1 MALLQKVKQ
10 TTSNFTKCPEI
21 LNRKVCWAI
30 NPSVVGIVDECE
42 FLSVDAFRF
51 HAFWFCFSVH
61 PRRDCRWQSRVSQNP
76 AHSSKPFFIFFRKRR
91 ERRMGAWFEGGANCN
106 EWPGINFFYFFRFCS
121 LTKIFCFV
129 TIRGWSA
136 GCGGSSVY
144 LSTVLI
150 VAIAPHIYFFF
161 LFLFINWEI

>member
-1 MALLQKVKQ
+1 MERIWL
-10 TTSNFTKCPEI
+10 
-21 LNRKVCWAI
+21 R
-30 NPSVVGIVDECE
+30 
-42 FLSVDAFRF
+42 
-51 HAFWFCFSVH
+51 
-61 PRRDCRWQSRVSQNP
+61 QSRIWARAMCFLVGDCNFWLISCSVFLFILGVI
-76 AHSSKPFFIFFRKRR
+76 AADDLSKPEPGSFVKAFFNFFLNSL
-91 ERRMGAWFEGGANCN
+91 ERRMDAWFEGGANCN